1 MFRNT
6 STFITLIAAF
16 LLGAWLTKSYY
27 SQNAPVEEATVLLE
41 KIEAVKKLVTV
52 EGHFTEIYNYS
63 EYQGAFSFFWD
74 KKALIRVKA
83 TVSAGY
89 DLEQMKI
96 ETIPETHTLK
106 ISGMPTPKI
115 LSIDHTL
122 DYYDLTQG
130 LFTSFSPEDY
140 NKINQKAKDLIY
152 EQAMKSNLLNEAK
165 TQGDQTIGLIKI
177 MAESAGWK
185 VETASNPFVK

>member
-1 MFRNT
+1 MFKNL
-6 STFITLIAAF
+6 FILLVTF

-27 SQNAPVEEATVLLE
+27 TNSKVAKEEATVLLE
-41 KIEAVKKLVTV
+41 KIETVKKLVTV

-63 EYQGAFSFFWD
+63 EYQGVFSLFWD
-74 KKALIRVKA
+74 KKALVRVKA
-83 TVSAGY
+83 KVSTGY

-96 ETIPETHTLK
+96 ETFPETHTLK
-106 ISGMPTPKI
+106 ISALPTAKI

-152 EQAMKSNLLNEAK
+152 EQALKSNLLQEAK
-165 TQGDQTIGLIKI
+165 KEGDQTLALISM

-185 VETASNPFVK
+185 VEIAATPFIK

>member
-1 MFRNT
+1 MSKF
-6 STFITLIAAF
+6 FLPLCAF

-27 SQNAPVEEATVLLE
+27 TQRNTTKEEATVLLE

-52 EGHFTEIYNYS
+52 EGHFTEIYNYD
-63 EYQGAFSFFWD
+63 EYQGAFSLFWD

-83 TVSAGY
+83 RVSAGY
-89 DLEQMKI
+89 DLEQMQI
-96 ETIPETHTLK
+96 QTIPETRTLK
-106 ISGMPTPKI
+106 INVLPTPKI

-140 NKINQKAKDLIY
+140 NKINQKAKDMIY
-152 EQAMKSNLLNEAK
+152 EQAMKSNLLIEAQN
-165 TQGDQTIGLIKI
+165 QGNQTIGLIKI

-185 VETASNPFVK
+185 VEIGNGVPKM

>member
-1 MFRNT
+1 MFKN
-6 STFITLIAAF
+6 TFILLVTF

-27 SQNAPVEEATVLLE
+27 TNSNVAKEEATVLLE
-41 KIEAVKKLVTV
+41 KIETVKKLVTV

-63 EYQGAFSFFWD
+63 EYQGAFSLLWD
-74 KKALIRVKA
+74 KKALVRVKA

-96 ETIPETHTLK
+96 ETVPETHTLK
-106 ISGMPTPKI
+106 ISTLPTAKI

-152 EQAMKSNLLNEAK
+152 EQAMKSNLLQEAK
-165 TQGDQTIGLIKI
+165 KEGDQTIALISM

-185 VETASNPFVK
+185 VEIAATPFSQ